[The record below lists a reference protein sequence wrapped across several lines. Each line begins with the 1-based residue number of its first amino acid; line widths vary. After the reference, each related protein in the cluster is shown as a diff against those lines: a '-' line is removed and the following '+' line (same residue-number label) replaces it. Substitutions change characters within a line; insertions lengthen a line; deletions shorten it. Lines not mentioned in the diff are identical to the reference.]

1 MGVYGADVTQ
11 LREAASDFERAAQS
25 LESITTLLGGELARA
40 PWQGSDAVTFRS
52 HWDTDHSRRLTDA
65 ASRLRDAARALR
77 TNADDQETTSAASG
91 GGGGNGPGGPN
102 GPGGTGGGGNGPGN
116 GPGDDDDQAD
126 APGEDGEDGEDSPN
140 FAGWENG
147 VSETGEGD
155 ATWRWGAN
163 ARGEVETDVL
173 GGTAKADGEVG
184 AGVKANASSD
194 YGFGESQETQRN
206 DANDRSSHR
215 GDDVTR
221 DNAAIAVGGEAYVK
235 AGAYA
240 EGSAE
245 WGNDLGHVGVE
256 GEALA
261 GARADVGGGLTLGP
275 EGAQAGVSAGAFA
288 GAEAKGTV
296 EAEVLGVGGELEA
309 GVRAGIGAEAGVNAE
324 VSLDKVDLELELG
337 LALGVGFSIKPSISF
352 SPKDMADGI
361 MSLF

>member
-11 LREAASDFERAAQS
+11 LRDAASEFERAAQS
-25 LESITTLLGGELARA
+25 LESITTLLGGELSRA
-40 PWQGSDAVTFRS
+40 PWHGADAVTFRS
-52 HWDTDHSRRLTDA
+52 DWDTDHSRRLTDA

-77 TNADDQETTSAASG
+77 TNADDQETTSSVSG
-91 GGGGNGPGGPN
+91 
-102 GPGGTGGGGNGPGN
+102 GPGGTGGLPGPGGGGLP
-116 GPGDDDDQAD
+116 GPTTGGGTTPAGSSSD
-126 APGEDGEDGEDSPN
+126 PDSPN

-147 VSETGEGD
+147 VVDSGD
-155 ATWRWGAN
+155 DEVSWRYGLN
-163 ARGEVETDVL
+163 ARGEAEAEVL
-173 GGTAKADGEVG
+173 GGTAKADGEIG

-194 YGFGESQETQRN
+194 YSFGESDETQRN
-206 DANDRSSHR
+206 DANDRSKHL
-215 GDDVTR
+215 GDDVTQN
-221 DNAAIAVGGEAYVK
+221 NAAVAVGGEAYVK

-245 WGNDLGHVGVE
+245 YGNDLGHVGVE

-261 GARADVGGGLTLGP
+261 GARADIGGGLTLGP

-288 GAEAKGTV
+288 GAEAKGSV

-309 GVRAGIGAEAGVNAE
+309 GVRAGIGADAAVNAE
-324 VSLDKVDLELELG
+324 FSLDKVDLELELG
-337 LALGVGFSIKPSISF
+337 LALGVGFSVKPSISF

>member
-11 LREAASDFERAAQS
+11 LRGAASEFERAAQS

-52 HWDTDHSRRLTDA
+52 EWDTDHSRRLTDA

-77 TNADDQETTSAASG
+77 TNADDQETTSSVNG
-91 GGGGNGPGGPN
+91 GAGGPGGPG
-102 GPGGTGGGGNGPGN
+102 GPGLPFPPGGKGGTPPAGGDPA
-116 GPGDDDDQAD
+116 AD
-126 APGEDGEDGEDSPN
+126 ADSPN

-155 ATWRWGAN
+155 ATWRWGLN
-163 ARGEVETDVL
+163 ARGEAEADVL
-173 GGTAKADGEVG
+173 GGTAKAEGEVG
-184 AGVKANASSD
+184 AGVKAHASSD
-194 YGFGESQETQRN
+194 YGFGESEESQRN
-206 DANDRSSHR
+206 DANDRSKHL
-215 GDDVTR
+215 GDDVTQ
-221 DNAAIAVGGEAYVK
+221 NNVGMGVGGEAYVK

-261 GARADVGGGLTLGP
+261 GARADIGGGLTLGP
-275 EGAQAGVSAGAFA
+275 DGAQAGVSAGAFA
-288 GAEAKGTV
+288 GAEAKGSV
-296 EAEVLGVGGELEA
+296 EAEALGVGGELEA
-309 GVRAGIGAEAGVNAE
+309 GVRAGIGADAAVNAE
-324 VSLDKVDLELELG
+324 FSTDKVDLELELG